1 MLCFMKVLRAGDCDK
16 DLARAIAATAARSPR
31 STVRALDALHPSRNH
46 LKDLGNRT
54 DLVPRDKLESG
65 GIGLCSRV
73 RISNTHPPTS
83 FRHPFLAFFLL
94 PLTLLFTFLFFF
106 ADGKYCCSAD
116 DVTRTHTR
124 LGMSVRVRVRVRV
137 RHQV

>member
-1 MLCFMKVLRAGDCDK
+1 MKVLRAGDCDK

-83 FRHPFLAFFLL
+83 FRHSFLAFFS
-94 PLTLLFTFLFFF
+94 TSSYSFIYFSFLF
-106 ADGKYCCSAD
+106 C
-116 DVTRTHTR
+116 
-124 LGMSVRVRVRVRV
+124 
-137 RHQV
+137 